1 MSVEERYYSKPGP
14 IAPLALVDEW
24 LGIWLMTQW
33 QCYKVTHYEP
43 IPRSRQFIQDFGG
56 VAAGAW
62 AATAPITTA
71 AILQQRQTPPEAF
84 QLRFYP
90 LDDIEVLFYIGNA
103 DTRFMTA
110 RQTARA
116 DVFTMQVDPF
126 LHSTEVVVLTNSN
139 PFLNIF
145 NPTAVALVQ
154 SRVQFFGYRYA
165 LDKESHK
172 TFHTGAEARKAL
184 GPITLAASGGF

>member
-1 MSVEERYYSKPGP
+1 MAIEERYYSKPGP

-43 IPRSRQFIQDFGG
+43 IPRSRQFTQDFGA

-62 AATAPITTA
+62 TGNTSTA
-71 AILQQRQTPPEAF
+71 AILQQRNAPPEAMQF
-84 QLRFYP
+84 RFYP

-116 DVFTMQVDPF
+116 DIFTMQVDPF

-145 NPTAVALVQ
+145 NPAAVALVQ
-154 SRVQFFGYRYA
+154 SRVVFFGYRYA
-165 LDKESHK
+165 LDGDSHK
-172 TFHTGAEARKAL
+172 TYHTGAEARKAL
-184 GPITLAASGGF
+184 GPITLVASGGF

>member
-1 MSVEERYYSKPGP
+1 MAIEERYYSKPGP

-43 IPRSRQFIQDFGG
+43 IPRSRQFTQDFGV

-62 AATAPITTA
+62 TGNTNTA
-71 AILQQRQTPPEAF
+71 AILQQRNTPPEAM
-84 QLRFYP
+84 QIRFYP

-116 DVFTMQVDPF
+116 DIFTMQVDPF

-154 SRVQFFGYRYA
+154 SRVVFFGYRYA
-165 LDKESHK
+165 LDSDTHK
-172 TFHTGAEARKAL
+172 TFHTAAEARKAL
-184 GPITLAASGGF
+184 GPITLASSGGF

>member
-1 MSVEERYYSKPGP
+1 MANEDRYYSKPGP

-24 LGIWLMTQW
+24 LAIWLMTQW
-33 QCYKVTHYEP
+33 QCYKVMHEEP
-43 IPRSRQFIQDFGG
+43 IPRSRQFVFDFGA

-62 AATAPITTA
+62 SGNTSTAAT
-71 AILQQRQTPPEAF
+71 LQQRSSPPEAM

-116 DVFTMQVDPF
+116 DILTMQVDPF

-139 PFLNIF
+139 PFINVF
-145 NPTAVALVQ
+145 NPTGVALVQ

-165 LDKESHK
+165 LDSETHK
-172 TFHTGAEARKAL
+172 VFRTATEAKKQL
-184 GPITLAASGGF
+184 GPVTFASSGGF

>member
-1 MSVEERYYSKPGP
+1 MANEERYYARPGP

-43 IPRSRQFIQDFGG
+43 IPRSRQFIYNFGAV
-56 VAAGAW
+56 VAGNW
-62 AATAPITTA
+62 SGNISTA
-71 AILQQRQTPPEAF
+71 AILQQRNMPPEAM

-90 LDDIEVLFYIGNA
+90 LDDVEILFYMGNA

-116 DVFTMQVDPF
+116 DIFTMQVDPF

-139 PFLNIF
+139 PYINIF
-145 NPTAVALVQ
+145 NPLGYNLAQ

-165 LDKESHK
+165 LDKETHK
-172 TFHTGAEARKAL
+172 SFHTGAEARKAL
-184 GPITLAASGGF
+184 GPITLTSSGGF

>member
-1 MSVEERYYSKPGP
+1 MGNEERYYSRPGP

-43 IPRSRQFIQDFGG
+43 IPRSRQFIFNFGA
-56 VAAGAW
+56 VVTRAW
-62 AATAPITTA
+62 TANTDTA
-71 AILQQRQTPPEAF
+71 AVLQQRNMPPEAM

-90 LDDIEVLFYIGNA
+90 LDDVEVLFYIGNA

-116 DVFTMQVDPF
+116 DIFTMQVDPF

-139 PFLNIF
+139 PFIQIF
-145 NPTAVALVQ
+145 NPLGYNLAQ

-165 LDKESHK
+165 LDKDSHK

-184 GPITLAASGGF
+184 GPITLASSGGF

>member
-1 MSVEERYYSKPGP
+1 MANEDRLYYAKPGP

-43 IPRSRQFIQDFGG
+43 IPRSRQFIFDFGA
-56 VAAGAW
+56 VVAGAW
-62 AATAPITTA
+62 TTNISTA
-71 AILQQRQTPPEAF
+71 AVLQQRLTPPEAM
-84 QLRFYP
+84 QIRFYP
-90 LDDIEVLFYIGNA
+90 LDDIEILFYIGNA

-116 DVFTMQVDPF
+116 DIFTMQVDPF
-126 LHSTEVVVLTNSN
+126 LHSTEVVILTNSN
-139 PFLNIF
+139 PYINIF
-145 NPTAVALVQ
+145 NPMGYNLAQ
-154 SRVQFFGYRYA
+154 SRVSFFGYRYA
-165 LDKESHK
+165 LDKETHK

-184 GPITLAASGGF
+184 GPITLASSGGF

>member
-1 MSVEERYYSKPGP
+1 MANEERYYARPGP

-24 LGIWLMTQW
+24 IGIWLLTQW
-33 QCYKVTHYEP
+33 QCYKVNHYEP
-43 IPRSRQFIQDFGG
+43 IPRSRPFVVNFGA

-62 AATAPITTA
+62 TGNTNTAAT
-71 AILQQRQTPPEAF
+71 LQQRQTPPEAM

-116 DVFTMQVDPF
+116 DIFTMQVDPF

-139 PFLNIF
+139 PFINIF

-154 SRVQFFGYRYA
+154 SRVAFFGYRYA
-165 LDKESHK
+165 LDSASLK
-172 TFHTGAEARKAL
+172 TYHTGAEARKAL
-184 GPITLAASGGF
+184 GPITFASSGGF

>member
-1 MSVEERYYSKPGP
+1 MCIRDSYYSKPGP

-33 QCYKVTHYEP
+33 QCYKVMHYEP
-43 IPRSRQFIQDFGG
+43 IPRSRQFIQDFGAVG
-56 VAAGAW
+56 AGLW
-62 AATAPITTA
+62 TGNTNTQ
-71 AILQQRQTPPEAF
+71 AILQQRLSPPEAM

-90 LDDIEVLFYIGNA
+90 LDDIEVMFFIGNA

-116 DVFTMQVDPF
+116 DLFTMQVDPF
-126 LHSTEVVVLTNSN
+126 LHSTEVVVLTNSQ
-139 PFLNIF
+139 PFINVF
-145 NPTAVALVQ
+145 NPTGVALVQ

-165 LDKESHK
+165 LEDATHK
-172 TFHTGAEARKAL
+172 AFATASEARKQL
-184 GPITLAASGGF
+184 GPVTFASSGGF